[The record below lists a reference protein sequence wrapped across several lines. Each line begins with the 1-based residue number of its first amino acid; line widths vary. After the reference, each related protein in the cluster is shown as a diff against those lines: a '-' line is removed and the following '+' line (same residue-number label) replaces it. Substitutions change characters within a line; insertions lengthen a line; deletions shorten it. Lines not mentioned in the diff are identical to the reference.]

1 VLGHYLKKGDISMGL
16 GTVWGPLLAWD
27 LFLAGMGAGA
37 FLVSWVASQ
46 LSAKYQPLVKAG
58 IWLGAPLAAL
68 GSLLLLLD
76 LGNPFGFY
84 LAFLRLG
91 RSLMSIGILTISI
104 FIVLAGIRLL
114 TVLFPQV
121 KLGEGVIKW
130 LSGLAAL
137 FAFGTAVYTGLLL
150 GVVRAVPFWNTPMLP
165 LLFLVSALLTGTGAV
180 LVVLWLQT
188 LIRPV
193 SGAEAEQFSASEQL
207 LGRIGLVLIGVELLV
222 LYFFLFIMTGGQN
235 VSAQSAQYL
244 VAGGFA
250 VAFWVGLVIIG
261 LIVPGLLE
269 VWSLRS
275 EKGLSVW
282 ALAGLCLLV
291 GGIVLRYA
299 ILSAGQNVS
308 SALYG
313 I

>member
-1 VLGHYLKKGDISMGL
+1 MGL